1 VVASGLRM
9 KSSVIATLE
18 VSGEGV
24 ALAFVPDPEARAPA
38 MARALGYAI
47 THVGTDPPES
57 LRRHFSSL
65 TRALATLGDAPAP
78 ESDALPRIAR
88 ACRSAIP
95 GARLVVRRRFPA
107 DQRAPR
113 WPATLRSGAPRE
125 SGHGLWPYD
134 AELAGLLIGRRK
146 LLLRE
151 SLTLADAESDAAW
164 LASHGVA
171 ARIVGAANARRSD
184 DSGRIPVGAKE
195 AEPSIRSGTS
205 ANAEEDDAAP
215 PPSADPGGTQRVYAS
230 LDRSILEDAAAIH
243 QDACRVHDGWADAAR
258 WMGDALG
265 YPRCCVETFSRAR
278 KRDDVTMFL
287 DLLPPLPHPPAPPYS
302 LWLDGALALISHAPC
317 SLECPATLD
326 LATSVLA
333 ELDRQ
338 TPGFASRW
346 RSLAARVHAMTAE
359 GRVFA
364 IAAEGDL
371 TKTGALRVLEAMEI
385 RPPTSGDLST
395 ILAPFEPL
403 AGAALHLDRGY
414 LTAPGLPD
422 WTAALVADHR
432 GLAA

>member
-1 VVASGLRM
+1 M
-9 KSSVIATLE
+9 IATLD

-65 TRALATLGDAPAP
+65 TRALASLGDAPAP

-95 GARLVVRRRFPA
+95 GARLIVRRRFPA
-107 DQRAPR
+107 DQRAPL

-125 SGHGLWPYD
+125 PGHDLWPYD

-171 ARIVGAANARRSD
+171 TRIVGTASSRRSEDSDRVPGGAKGAEPATTSDANA
-184 DSGRIPVGAKE
+184 K
-195 AEPSIRSGTS
+195 
-205 ANAEEDDAAP
+205 EDDAAP
-215 PPSADPGGTQRVYAS
+215 PPSASSGGTQRVYAS
-230 LDRSILEDAAAIH
+230 LDRSILEDAPAIH
-243 QDACRVHDGWADAAR
+243 QDACRVHDGWAGAAR
-258 WMGDALG
+258 FMGDALG

-346 RSLAARVHAMTAE
+346 RALAARVHAMTAE

-371 TKTGALRVLEAMEI
+371 AKTGVLRVLEAVEL

-403 AGAALHLDRGY
+403 TGADLHLDRGY
-414 LTAPGLPD
+414 LTAPGFPD

-432 GLAA
+432 GPLT